1 MEKKRTETPLRRA
14 LEEYIDAGW
23 SRLHMPGHKGAPI
36 EPFGPLAAY
45 DLTEVEGTDSLF
57 EDDGPLKELEEIFTQ
72 LYGTR
77 SSVISAGGSTLC
89 IQAMLRLVARE
100 GGKVIAGRNIHA
112 AAVNAMALLGLE
124 PVWVYP
130 QRDTEERLIGRIA
143 PADVAAALQREEDVC
158 AVYITSPDY
167 FGVMSDIE
175 GIAEVAHAHGVP
187 LLVDN
192 AHGAHLRFL
201 QGEDGRSLHPMQL
214 GADLCC
220 DSLHKTLPALTGAAL
235 LHCNRE
241 EYVPQLKGAMT
252 VFGSTSP
259 NYLIMLSIDSTAG
272 FLLGD
277 GPDQL
282 RRTVQKWGELRR
294 LAGEQGYPVPK
305 HCDPMRLTL
314 PLAGSGYTAE
324 EFKALLHERRIMEEY
339 CSDSGCVLLFSPFNR
354 EEDFARVRQFLL
366 DCPVR
371 QKGSFTPFP
380 IVPSQRVM
388 GLRQA
393 LLAPKESVDID
404 KAEGRI
410 SAQVKITCPPGIPLV
425 MPGERLHKELRK
437 ILKNSGIF
445 VMDVVK

>member
-1 MEKKRTETPLRRA
+1 
-14 LEEYIDAGW
+14 
-23 SRLHMPGHKGAPI
+23 
-36 EPFGPLAAY
+36 
-45 DLTEVEGTDSLF
+45 
-57 EDDGPLKELEEIFTQ
+57 
-72 LYGTR
+72 
-77 SSVISAGGSTLC
+77 
-89 IQAMLRLVARE
+89 
-100 GGKVIAGRNIHA
+100 
-112 AAVNAMALLGLE
+112 MALLGLE

-130 QRDTEERLIGRIA
+130 QRYTEERLIGRIA

-201 QGEDGRSLHPMQL
+201 RGEDGRPLHPMQL

-294 LAGEQGYPVPK
+294 LAREQGYPVPK

-393 LLAPKESVDID
+393 LFAPKESVDID

>member
-1 MEKKRTETPLRRA
+1 MNRLEISVCILLLSVFISSVSQIILKKA
-14 LEEYIDAGW
+14 AG
-23 SRLHMPGHKGAPI
+23 KV
-36 EPFGPLAAY
+36 Y
-45 DLTEVEGTDSLF
+45 DST
-57 EDDGPLKELEEIFTQ
+57 LKEYLNPMVIGAYAMFFC
-72 LYGTR
+72 
-77 SSVISAGGSTLC
+77 SVILTMIALKYVPLSMSPILESTGYIFVSVMGYFFLKE
-89 IQAMLRLVARE
+89 RFSKRS
-100 GGKVIAGRNIHA
+100 GKVIAGRNIHA

-124 PVWVYP
+124 PAWVYP
-130 QRDTEERLIGRIA
+130 RRDAEERLIGRIA
-143 PADVAAALQREEDVC
+143 PADVAAALQRESDIC

-201 QGEDGRSLHPMQL
+201 QGEDGCSLHPMQL

-259 NYLIMLSIDSTAG
+259 NYLIMLSIDSTAA
-272 FLLGD
+272 FLLKD

-282 RRTVQKWGELRR
+282 RRTVRKWGELRR
-294 LAGEQGYPVPK
+294 LAREQGYPIPE

-314 PLAGSGYTAE
+314 PLADSGYTAE

-393 LLAPKESVDID
+393 LFAPKESVDID

-425 MPGERLHKELRK
+425 MP
-437 ILKNSGIF
+437 
-445 VMDVVK
+445 